1 MSKHMVTGGHSLR
14 EVVPQAFLKLDPRH
28 VWHSPVIF
36 VVWVGSVL
44 TTVLAAKDPS
54 LFAWSVA
61 VWLWATVLFAKQME
75 KSAWPHRK
83 QRLAARPRQPR

>member
-28 VWHSPVIF
+28 VWHSPVIL

-44 TTVLAAKDPS
+44 STG
-54 LFAWSVA
+54 
-61 VWLWATVLFAKQME
+61 
-75 KSAWPHRK
+75 WP
-83 QRLAARPRQPR
+83 